1 MGCML
6 LCMEKVNIAVTY
18 NSGSVNSSTLSVP
31 CSMYFVMHALC
42 LPKSCLIQLCFYG
55 KCN

>member
-6 LCMEKVNIAVTY
+6 LCMEKVNTAVTY

-31 CSMYFVMHALC
+31 CSVYFVMHALC

>member
-6 LCMEKVNIAVTY
+6 LCMEKVSIAVTY

-31 CSMYFVMHALC
+31 LKCILC
-42 LPKSCLIQLCFYG
+42 DACLVFTQELINTAVLLWQV
-55 KCN
+55 

>member
-6 LCMEKVNIAVTY
+6 LCMEKVSIAVIY
-18 NSGSVNSSTLSVP
+18 NSGNVNSSTLSVA
-31 CSMYFVMHALC
+31 CSVYFVMHALC
-42 LPKSCLIQLCFYG
+42 LPMSCFIHS

>member
-6 LCMEKVNIAVTY
+6 LCMEKVNIVVTC
-18 NSGSVNSSTLSVP
+18 NSESVNSSTLSLPYSV
-31 CSMYFVMHALC
+31 YFVMHALC
-42 LPKSCLIQLCFYG
+42 FPKSCLLQICFYG